1 MQDLVAG
8 TYGDDDIEISGC
20 DGEPIEVRY
29 AHDMGDVADLTYG
42 TSAYDGVA
50 RIAVE
55 SVSWWLRHAARG
67 HRLCN
72 VRGFAVR
79 RVARDRPG
87 AVRDGRIGSADD
99 DHAAGGRGFARV
111 NGRVAIMK
119 TTVDLAA

>member
-50 RIAVE
+50 RIAWNRFLV
-55 SVSWWLRHAARG
+55 AAARSGTRRG
-67 HRLCN
+67 HRLCG

-79 RVARDRPG
+79 RVARVSRPG

-99 DHAAGGRGFARV
+99 DHAAAGVVSPASMVGWQS
-111 NGRVAIMK
+111 
-119 TTVDLAA
+119 